1 MNEMW
6 TRMKASGASEA
17 RTHFARLL
25 ERFANGERIVITRHG
40 TPVARLVPFAKPDGE
55 RARRA
60 ISRLKASRKG
70 RRLDGLSWQE
80 LRDAGRR

>member
-1 MNEMW
+1 M
-6 TRMKASGASEA
+6 
-17 RTHFARLL
+17 
-25 ERFANGERIVITRHG
+25 ITRHG

>member
-1 MNEMW
+1 
-6 TRMKASGASEA
+6 MKTVGASEA

-25 ERFANGERIVITRHG
+25 ERVAQGERIVITRHG
-40 TPVARLVPFAKPDGE
+40 TPVARLVPFVKPDSE

-70 RRLDGLSWQE
+70 RRLDGLSWKK
-80 LRDAGRR
+80 LRDTGRC

>member
-1 MNEMW
+1 MN
-6 TRMKASGASEA
+6 TVGAFEA
-17 RTHFARLL
+17 KTHFARLL
-25 ERFANGERIVITRHG
+25 ERVAQGERIAITKHG

-70 RRLDGLSWQE
+70 RRLGGLSWKD
-80 LRDAGRR
+80 LRDEGRQGRTPP

>member
-1 MNEMW
+1 
-6 TRMKASGASEA
+6 MKTIGASEA

-25 ERFANGERIVITRHG
+25 KRVALGERIVITRHG
-40 TPVARLVPFAKPDGE
+40 TPVARLVPFVKPDSE

-70 RRLDGLSWQE
+70 RRLDGLSWKK
-80 LRDAGRR
+80 LRDTGRC

>member
-1 MNEMW
+1 
-6 TRMKASGASEA
+6 MKTIGASET
-17 RTHFARLL
+17 RNHFARLL
-25 ERFANGERIVITRHG
+25 ERVANGERIVITRHG

-70 RRLDGLSWQE
+70 RRLGGLSWKD
-80 LRDAGRR
+80 LRDEGRQGRTPP

>member
-1 MNEMW
+1 
-6 TRMKASGASEA
+6 MKTIGASEA

-25 ERFANGERIVITRHG
+25 EWVAKGEQIVITRHG

-60 ISRLKASRKG
+60 ISRLKAFRKG
-70 RRLDGLSWQE
+70 RRLDGLSRKD
-80 LRDAGRR
+80 LRDEGGQGRTPS

>member
-1 MNEMW
+1 
-6 TRMKASGASEA
+6 MKTVGAFEA
-17 RTHFARLL
+17 KTHFARLL
-25 ERFANGERIVITRHG
+25 ERVANGEQIVITRHG

-55 RARRA
+55 RTRRA

-70 RRLDGLSWQE
+70 RRLGGLSWRE